1 MFSSD
6 RAGFAMRRLVVAS
19 VTGAVTVV
27 VASLLGADWAA
38 GASLGWCALA
48 LVVLAWT
55 WGTIANKD
63 ADATMKH
70 ARAEDFSRATG
81 DLTLLTASVASLIA
95 VGYTL
100 VEAGGSTGRT
110 KALLI
115 TLALATVVLAWM
127 TVHTLYTV
135 RYGDIYY
142 GGETIG
148 GISFNEDDPPDYHDF
163 AYLAITI
170 GMTFQVSDTDL
181 GAKILR
187 RTALRHALLSYV
199 FGAVIGAVMINVV
212 ASLLS
217 S

>member
-1 MFSSD
+1 MFSSE
-6 RAGFAMRRLVVAS
+6 RAGFAVRRLVVAS
-19 VTGAVTVV
+19 VAGVVTIVA
-27 VASLLGADWAA
+27 ASLLGADWAVSV
-38 GASLGWCALA
+38 SLGWCALA

-63 ADATMKH
+63 SAATMKH

-81 DLTLLTASVASLIA
+81 DLTLLSASVATLIA

-100 VEAGGSTGRT
+100 MEAGDATGWT

-115 TLALATVVLAWM
+115 TLALATVVLAWL
-127 TVHTLYTV
+127 TVHTLYAV

-148 GISFNEDDPPDYHDF
+148 GINFNEQDPPDYHDF

-181 GAKILR
+181 SEKILR
-187 RTALRHALLSYV
+187 RTALRHALLSYL
-199 FGAVIGAVMINVV
+199 FGAVIGAVTINVV

-217 S
+217 K

>member
-6 RAGFAMRRLVVAS
+6 RAGFAVRRLVVGS
-19 VTGAVTVV
+19 VAGVVTVA
-27 VASLLGADWAA
+27 VASLLGANWAA
-38 GASLGWCALA
+38 SASLGWCALA
-48 LVVLAWT
+48 LVVLTWT
-55 WGTIANKD
+55 WATIANKN
-63 ADATMKH
+63 ADETMKH
-70 ARAEDFSRATG
+70 ARTEDFSRATA
-81 DLTLLTASVASLIA
+81 DLVLLTASVASLVA

-110 KALLI
+110 KAMLI

-170 GMTFQVSDTDL
+170 GMTFQVSDTNL

-187 RTALRHALLSYV
+187 RTALRHALLSYL